1 MELEHTDDFDL
12 KGLLDR
18 LTVCIDRA
26 SQPGKYSRRR
36 RIRYRKLAH
45 AIIKQIRRELEE

>member
-1 MELEHTDDFDL
+1 MNQDFDV

-36 RIRYRKLAH
+36 RARYRKLAH
-45 AIIKQIRRELEE
+45 AIIKELRRELEQ